1 MIAFK
6 HRPMWEEFGF
16 REVAPE
22 VLTNAAGN
30 ARLLS
35 AVQVWKMLRTNVARY
50 VPVGYKCKPKS
61 KKV

>member
-1 MIAFK
+1 MKLKPI
-6 HRPMWEEFGF
+6 WEEFGF

-35 AVQVWKMLRTNVARY
+35 APQVWKMLRTNVARC
-50 VPVGYKCKPKS
+50 VPATYKRK
-61 KKV
+61 